1 MDSWDPRRDDFD
13 NKKFNSYDRGPGRNI
28 QKNQDKKAG
37 VQLYITGIPKEL
49 SDDGLSNLFSRAGN
63 VLHAK
68 MMVSKR
74 TDLKSTFGFVTMS
87 NLAEAED
94 AIRQLNKFEL
104 REHILKVAIAM
115 SDEDRQRRKN
125 EKQDQEEFLNS
136 LPSSRMGG
144 QSRPR
149 GSDSDSD
156 KGSVKSGRRI
166 VLTNGHHGQHGAHKQ
181 MNNQGIRNDGRPGI
195 LGSYLGT
202 HMKCGGR
209 VTPNPSYMPVQ
220 HGPSQLSQRF
230 NQFDGNGL
238 MEYDGQSD
246 CGSYAGARGRGR
258 GASPQDFR
266 NRNCGGYG
274 RGMPQGDRGYGRGRN
289 PGYGNP
295 FGDGYGRGSR
305 QPRYY
310 NDGNNID
317 YRGFGCGQPYPDG
330 DYYNGYEG
338 YGGGYYEDH
347 SYNNN
352 NYGYTYQDN
361 YHNTPNYGAH
371 RKGNMDYIKRQ
382 NMHASMESLAG
393 PRKDV
398 KRAIKVDPRPCNVCS
413 TTGSFQCSRCKT
425 PYCSEE
431 CQRCDWERHKQFCQ
445 DLRKENEFA
454 SNFEDQFEI
463 SVGEE
468 IVEQMKTKL
477 EQSTGGTV
485 NYKTKTDSQKSPIK
499 QHGQK
504 SPKSSDGGKQ
514 TMSKSPLKQQSKMS
528 PRTGGPLSPAPRKD
542 SPKKSPPKS
551 EALKQDISYCT
562 LPLNSEIEVLLADN
576 TSPDHFA
583 VQLHDT
589 EILEATDEL
598 LKRMNDFYNTGGEKV
613 QSPNIGMVYAAQF
626 SADNNWYRA
635 RVDSITGDSVAVT
648 YIDYGNTENLLAEK
662 LRLLYIDMTSMK
674 SAAIICHLDGVQAV
688 GGSWSREAIDKFR
701 TLVVPVIV
709 SGVLTKVIASSV
721 HNRIHKVKVMDN
733 NGVDV
738 GQTLVNDGFATM
750 GGSMDLSH
758 TKSEMRTPIMSS
770 DLKKVA
776 DSLHVGSKENV
787 LVTEKNS
794 PVLFYGQI
802 VQEEIITRFSTFD
815 QELVMEM
822 TSLREIVPYRPKC
835 VGEIVYAK
843 FTDGK
848 WYRAEVLSFS
858 GNDACCLFL
867 DYGNKATVNFSLIQK
882 ASSLCKTVPQI
893 GVKMKIEG
901 LSEPQ
906 TWTKNTLDVF
916 DDLINMDQPK
926 LFEMEMKSINS
937 DIVEV
942 DFVDEK
948 GKSASALIRQ
958 TMASEAPSSVI
969 MTSSISKETLSVD
982 GAKEDM
988 MITEL
993 SIPSNRIYLQKAIQE
1008 NAERIEAIRMEMTKF
1023 CKSNSNSYQPV
1034 KGELVCALFP
1044 DDGLWYRG
1052 DVLEVKGDIYRVQ
1065 FVDYGN
1071 EAMVQPAGIRKI
1083 LPSFVELP
1091 RQSVCCTLKSLV
1103 LSDLKENQLIT
1114 FSNAA
1119 MNAII
1124 TVEAHEIRNDAYVS
1138 IFYQKGDGT
1147 SINSML
1153 REAEVFSTAGES
1165 QEIIVASSVPVE
1177 PVPVDGSQIEVLI
1190 TESLDMKHVYI
1201 QIYQEK
1207 YHQNLQALTQKL
1219 QSYCQSNNE
1228 PYMPSKG
1235 ELVCA
1240 KFDDDRVWYRAEVLD
1255 ISGDDYTVHF
1265 VDYGNKSFVKSSS
1278 IRKINF
1284 SLSSMSKQSI
1294 CCNIVGVELKSLPEE
1309 KLLKFAN
1316 MAMQG
1321 KPVKLQG
1328 LEKKDGYYDVKLY
1341 TLSGENINAMF
1352 GSVQEE
1358 VQLSSETTPQL
1369 TNATAG
1375 VIMAKS
1381 LPFFKL
1387 PLDGTKISMKLTDPG
1402 DYENMYFQT
1411 DVHGDKHTLSLL
1423 SSQIGSFCQDNPL
1436 PHKPVKGELVC
1447 ALFSA
1452 DSTWYRA
1459 EVLNISGD
1467 DYEHRFVDYGNCETT
1482 KCSNIRKI
1490 NETLTVI
1497 PKLGVCCNLKG
1508 IDLKG
1513 LPEEMIFECLTI
1525 LTSDTVQVQAVQNK
1539 ENSYDIVVYTSNGE
1553 NINQK
1558 FMFPSSIQEPVPE
1571 MYMALDLPMKTLPL
1585 DSSKVNMVI
1594 MDATSMDTIY
1604 LQYCTFEDQE
1614 TMVDLH
1620 KAINMYCQEKAS
1632 PYKPI
1637 KGELVFAIFDSG
1649 DSMDWYR
1656 AEVLEII
1663 GDRFKVRYVDYGNTS
1678 EVRCDQISKIDKT
1691 LATPPSQAVSCR
1703 LYQVDLKVFSPEKL
1717 QPLIN
1722 LVRENKPVQVQ
1733 AVELKGRCYDVLLF
1747 TSEGVIV
1754 NQQLLAEVA
1763 PQQTQSIIL
1772 TSSISRK
1779 YLPANVEM
1787 DAVITEVMEDCLFFL
1802 QANID
1807 ETKKSLDKI
1816 LEQSHQYCSSI
1827 NTPYKPVKGELV
1839 CVQFSSDKVW
1849 YRANVEDTNDGKYL
1863 VHYIDFGNRE
1873 LTTELSIR
1881 IIDPSLA
1888 VDPGHCVKCCLH
1900 DVPKTEEVKNTLNSL
1915 MGVIINI
1922 KVIKVEN
1929 DLYHLIIV
1937 SNGININ
1944 DQLKRSRK
1952 TPGAGRPKV
1961 SDQLQKS
1968 TSPKDKT
1975 DEAIQAQPMPI
1986 SGGSNY
1992 LSLRDISKTE
2002 PSGKNRFL
2010 ITYVVDPTEFYC
2022 QMADPNEIQKLAT
2035 LMQGMMC
2042 RCEIED
2048 PDPGFR
2054 PQIGDLVCAFYPSDG
2069 NWYRGNVVEA
2079 YQNNTYLVH
2088 YLDFGNSEL
2097 LEAKQIRSMLPEYI
2111 EMPLLAF
2118 KCSLPDLVPVGPSW
2132 DTAAKEKLKIFQAV
2146 SLDAEIVRREGE
2158 TYIVNLAHTEEESK
2172 QIIDVS
2178 KQLITDGHARISSGN
2193 AADEANLIQQQI
2205 AALQAQLASMGKK

>member
-13 NKKFNSYDRGPGRNI
+13 DKKFNSYDRGPGRNI
-28 QKNQDKKAG
+28 RKNQDKKEG

-104 REHILKVAIAM
+104 REHTLKVAIAM
-115 SDEDRQRRKN
+115 SDEDRQRRRN

-144 QSRPR
+144 QSRSK

-166 VLTNGHHGQHGAHKQ
+166 VLTNGQLGGHKQ
-181 MNNQGIRNDGRPGI
+181 MNNQ
-195 LGSYLGT
+195 
-202 HMKCGGR
+202 GGR

-230 NQFDGNGL
+230 NQFDRNGL

-258 GASPQDFR
+258 GASPHNFR
-266 NRNCGGYG
+266 NKNSSGYG
-274 RGMPQGDRGYGRGRN
+274 RGMPQGDRGYGYGGN

-310 NDGNNID
+310 NDGNYMD
-317 YRGFGCGQPYPDG
+317 YRGFGRGQPYQGG
-330 DYYNGYEG
+330 DYNNGYEG
-338 YGGGYYEDH
+338 YGGGYHEDH

-352 NYGYTYQDN
+352 NYGYTYEDN
-361 YHNTPNYGAH
+361 YHHNTPNYGVH
-371 RKGNMDYIKRQ
+371 RKGNMDYGKRQ
-382 NMHASMESLAG
+382 NMHSSMESLAG

-413 TTGSFQCSRCKT
+413 TTGVSQCSRCKT
-425 PYCSEE
+425 PYCSVK
-431 CQRCDWERHKQFCQ
+431 CQKSDWERHKQFCQ
-445 DLRKENEFA
+445 DLRKQNEFA
-454 SNFEDQFEI
+454 TKFENQFEI
-463 SVGEE
+463 DVGEE
-468 IVEQMKTKL
+468 IVEQMKTKV
-477 EQSTGGTV
+477 EQSTGGKV
-485 NYKTKTDSQKSPIK
+485 DYKTRTDSQKSTIK
-499 QHGQK
+499 QHGEK

-514 TMSKSPLKQQSKMS
+514 TTSKSPQKQESKMS
-528 PRTGGPLSPAPRKD
+528 PRTEEPRSPVLKK
-542 SPKKSPPKS
+542 SSLKKSPSKS
-551 EALKQDISYCT
+551 EAPKQDIDYCT

-583 VQLHDT
+583 VQLQDA
-589 EILEATDEL
+589 EILTAVDEL
-598 LKRMNDFYNTGGEKV
+598 LNKMNNFYNTGGEIV

-635 RVDSITGDSVAVT
+635 RVDAINGDSVAVT

-662 LRLLYIDMTSMK
+662 LRLLSIDMTSMK
-674 SAAIICHLDGVQAV
+674 SAAIICQLDGLQAV
-688 GGSWSREAIDKFR
+688 GGSWSRKAIDKFK
-701 TLVVPVIV
+701 TLVIPVIV

-721 HNRIHKVKVMDN
+721 HNRIHKVKVMDH

-738 GQTLVNDGFATM
+738 GQTLVNDGFATK
-750 GGSMDLSH
+750 GGAMDLSQ
-758 TKSEMRTPIMSS
+758 TKSELRSPIMSS
-770 DLKKVA
+770 ELKKVA

-802 VQEEIITRFSTFD
+802 VQEEIISRFSTFD
-815 QELVMEM
+815 QALVMEM
-822 TSLREIVPYRPKC
+822 DSLREIVQYRPKSI
-835 VGEIVYAK
+835 GEIVYAK

-848 WYRAEVLSFS
+848 WYRAEILSVS
-858 GNDACCLFL
+858 GNDASCLFL
-867 DYGNKATVNFSLIQK
+867 DYGNKATVNFSLIQQ
-882 ASSLCKTVPQI
+882 ASPLCKSVPQI
-893 GVKMKIEG
+893 AVKMKIEG
-901 LSEPQ
+901 VSEPQ

-926 LFEMEMKSINS
+926 LFEMEIKSVNS

-942 DFVDEK
+942 DFLDEK
-948 GKSASALIRQ
+948 GKSASALICQ
-958 TMASEAPSSVI
+958 TMASESPLSVI
-969 MTSSISKETLSVD
+969 MTSSIPKETLSVD

-993 SIPSNRIYLQKAIQE
+993 SISSNRIYLQKAIQE
-1008 NAERIEAIRMEMTKF
+1008 NAERIEDIRMEMTMF

-1052 DVLEVKGDIYRVQ
+1052 DVLEVPGDNYRVQ

-1071 EAMVQPAGIRKI
+1071 EAVVHPDGICQI
-1083 LPSFVELP
+1083 LQSFVELP
-1091 RQSVCCTLKSLV
+1091 RQAVCCTLKGLV

-1114 FSNAA
+1114 LSNTA
-1119 MNAII
+1119 MNTII
-1124 TVEAHEIRNDAYVS
+1124 TVEAHDIQNDAYVS
-1138 IFYQKGDGT
+1138 TFYQKGDGT
-1147 SINSML
+1147 SINNML
-1153 REAEVFSTAGES
+1153 REEEVHAAAEES
-1165 QEIIVASSVPVE
+1165 HEIIMASSVPME
-1177 PVPVDGSQIEVLI
+1177 TVPVDGSKIEVLI

-1207 YHQNLQALTQKL
+1207 YHQNLQFLTQKL

-1240 KFDDDRVWYRAEVLD
+1240 KFDADGIWYRAEVLD

-1278 IRKINF
+1278 IRKINC

-1294 CCNIVGVELKSLPEE
+1294 CCNIVGVDLKSLSED
-1309 KLLKFAN
+1309 KLMQFAT

-1341 TLSGENINAMF
+1341 TISDENINAMF
-1352 GSVQEE
+1352 GSVVEE
-1358 VQLSSETTPQL
+1358 VQQSAETTPQL
-1369 TNATAG
+1369 RNATAE
-1375 VIMAKS
+1375 VIMATS
-1381 LPFFKL
+1381 LPQFEL
-1387 PLDGTKISMKLTDPG
+1387 PLDGTKIRMKLSDIG
-1402 DYENMYFQT
+1402 DYENMYFQS
-1411 DVHGDKHTLSLL
+1411 DLQGDQHTLSQL

-1436 PHKPVKGELVC
+1436 PHTPVKGELVC
-1447 ALFSA
+1447 ALFSE

-1459 EVLNISGD
+1459 EVLNISGE

-1482 KCSNIRKI
+1482 KYSNIRKI
-1490 NETLTVI
+1490 DETLTVI
-1497 PKLGVCCNLKG
+1497 PKFGVCCNLKG
-1508 IDLKG
+1508 VDLKS
-1513 LPEEMIFECLTI
+1513 LPEEMILECLTL
-1525 LTSDTVQVQAVQNK
+1525 LTSDTVQVQAVQKNEK
-1539 ENSYDIVVYTSNGE
+1539 SYDIVVYTSNGE

-1558 FMFPSSIQEPVPE
+1558 FMLMPSNQEPVPE
-1571 MYMALDLPMKTLPL
+1571 MYMASELPMKTLPL
-1585 DSSKVNMVI
+1585 DSSTVNMVI
-1594 MDATSMDTIY
+1594 MDATSLDTIY
-1604 LQYCTFEDQE
+1604 LQYCTVEDQE
-1614 TMVDLH
+1614 TIIDLH
-1620 KAINMYCQEKAS
+1620 RAINVYCQEKAS
-1632 PYKPI
+1632 PYKPN
-1637 KGELVFAIFDSG
+1637 KGELVFAKFDSG
-1649 DSMDWYR
+1649 DSIDWYR
-1656 AEVLEII
+1656 AEVLEIV
-1663 GDRFKVRYVDYGNTS
+1663 GDTFKVRYVDYGNTS
-1678 EVRCDQISKIDKT
+1678 EVRCDQISKINKT
-1691 LATPPSQAVSCR
+1691 LATPPSQTICCR
-1703 LYQVDLKVFSPEKL
+1703 LHQVDLKVFSPEKL
-1717 QPLIN
+1717 LPLIN
-1722 LVRENKPVQVQ
+1722 LVRENKPLQVQ
-1733 AVELKGRCYDVLLF
+1733 AVKLKERCYDVLLF
-1747 TSEGVIV
+1747 TSEGMNV
-1754 NQQLLAEVA
+1754 NEQLLVQDT
-1763 PQQTQSIIL
+1763 PQPIQSIIL
-1772 TSSISRK
+1772 TSSLSK
-1779 YLPANVEM
+1779 TVLPANVEM
-1787 DAVITEVMEDCLFFL
+1787 NAVITEVMDDCVFYL
-1802 QANID
+1802 QANIE
-1807 ETKKSLDKI
+1807 ETKISLDKI
-1816 LEQSHQYCSSI
+1816 LEQSHQYCSTN
-1827 NTPYKPVKGELV
+1827 NTQYKPVKGELV
-1839 CVQFSSDKVW
+1839 CAQFSSDKVW
-1849 YRANVEDTNDGKYL
+1849 YRANVEDINDGKYL
-1863 VHYIDFGNRE
+1863 VHYLDFGNQE
-1873 LTTELSIR
+1873 LTTEQSIR
-1881 IIDPSLA
+1881 KIDPSLA

-1900 DVPKTEEVKNTLNSL
+1900 DVPKSEEVKNTLNSL
-1915 MGVIINI
+1915 MGVIVNI
-1922 KVIKVEN
+1922 KVIKEESN
-1929 DLYHLIIV
+1929 LYHMIIIN
-1937 SNGININ
+1937 NGINVN
-1944 DQLKRSRK
+1944 QQLKGSSK

-1961 SDQLQKS
+1961 SEQLQKS
-1968 TSPKDKT
+1968 TSPKGKT
-1975 DEAIQAQPMPI
+1975 DEASQAQQSLPS

-1992 LSLRDISKTE
+1992 LSLKDISKTE
-2002 PSGKNRFL
+2002 PSAKNRFL

-2022 QMADPNEIQKLAT
+2022 QIADPNEIQKLAT

-2048 PDPGFR
+2048 PDPRFR
-2054 PQIGDLVCAFYPSDG
+2054 PQVGDLVCAFYPSDG

-2079 YQNNTYLVH
+2079 YQNNTYLIH

-2118 KCSLPDLVPVGPSW
+2118 KCSLPDLVPVGPIW

-2158 TYIVNLAHTEEESK
+2158 TYIVNLAHSEEESK

-2178 KQLITDGHARISSGN
+2178 EQLINDGHAKKKSGN
-2193 AADEANLIQQQI
+2193 NADEADIIQQQI